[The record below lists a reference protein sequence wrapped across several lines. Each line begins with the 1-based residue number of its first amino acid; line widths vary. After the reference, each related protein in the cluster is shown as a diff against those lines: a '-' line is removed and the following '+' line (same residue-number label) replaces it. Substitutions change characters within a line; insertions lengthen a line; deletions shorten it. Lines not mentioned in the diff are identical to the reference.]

1 MRASSI
7 KSALRTEVTLGEQ
20 FTKLPGKL
28 LTVVVLTLLLTGAW
42 QFGTGIYMAGKA
54 RLAQI
59 LLSAAWARTSQSSV
73 PSPPW
78 PWADT
83 YPVARL
89 EVPELNI
96 DQIVLAGAS
105 GKTLAF
111 GPAHIDGSAA
121 PGSSGTSIIS
131 GHRDTHFEFLR
142 HLQTGDLLV
151 VSDAGSNQRHYR
163 VERTEILDT
172 RNRQFR
178 VDPFNDA
185 LVLVT
190 CFPFDALIPGGP
202 LRYLVHAEA
211 VLQ

>member
-1 MRASSI
+1 MRG
-7 KSALRTEVTLGEQ
+7 LFE
-20 FTKLPGKL
+20 KLS
-28 LTVVVLTLLLTGAW
+28 TIVALTLLLVGSW

-59 LLSAAWARTSQSSV
+59 LLSAAWARTSQYGK
-73 PSPPW
+73 PTAPW

-89 EVPELNI
+89 EVPGLDI
-96 DQIVLAGAS
+96 DQIILAGAS
-105 GKTLAF
+105 GRTLAF
-111 GPAHIDGSAA
+111 GPAHVDGSAA

-142 HLQTGDLLV
+142 HLQTGDLLI
-151 VSDAGSNQRHYR
+151 VSDAGNNRRRYR
-163 VERTEILDT
+163 VDRNEILDT
-172 RNRQFR
+172 RNRQLR
-178 VDPFNDA
+178 IDPANEA

-190 CFPFDALIPGGP
+190 CFPFDALIAGGP